1 MQALALRQLTKVYK
15 NGIKALK
22 GIDLEVA
29 EGDFFALL
37 GPNGAGKTTA
47 IGIVTSLVNK
57 TSGSVE
63 VFGHDMDRELEVAKS
78 CIGVVPQ
85 EMNFNM
91 FESVFTI
98 VVNQA
103 GFYGI
108 PRSLAK
114 QRAEKYLKQLQLWER
129 RNSIARSLSG
139 GMKRRLMIAR
149 ALMHEPRLLILDE
162 PTAGVDIE
170 IRRSMWEFLRNINEQ
185 GTTIILTTH
194 YLEEA
199 ENLCRNVAIIEG
211 GRIIERDSI
220 VNVLR
225 KLQTEIFVFNLS
237 ESLAETPPL
246 PGFRATL
253 SDNHTLEVEVSKGQS
268 LNDIFAQLS
277 AMGIQVNSMRNKVNR
292 LEELFVRL
300 VDVSARAA
308 IAGA

>member
-1 MQALALRQLTKVYK
+1 
-15 NGIKALK
+15 
-22 GIDLEVA
+22 
-29 EGDFFALL
+29 
-37 GPNGAGKTTA
+37 
-47 IGIVTSLVNK
+47 
-57 TSGSVE
+57 
-63 VFGHDMDRELEVAKS
+63 
-78 CIGVVPQ
+78 
-85 EMNFNM
+85 
-91 FESVFTI
+91 
-98 VVNQA
+98 
-103 GFYGI
+103 
-108 PRSLAK
+108 LAK

-170 IRRSMWEFLRNINEQ
+170 IRRSMWEFLRDLNER

-211 GRIIERDSI
+211 GRIIESDSM

-225 KLQTEIFVFNLS
+225 KLQTEIFVLNLGS
-237 ESLAETPPL
+237 SLSAAPEL

-253 SDNHTLEVEVSKGQS
+253 ADDHTLEVEVSKGQN
-268 LNDIFAQLS
+268 LNEIFARLS
-277 AMGIQVNSMRNKVNR
+277 AQGIEVNSMRNKVNR
-292 LEELFVRL
+292 LEELFIRL

-308 IAGA
+308 VAGA

>member
-1 MQALALRQLTKVYK
+1 MQALVLRQLTKTYK

-57 TSGSVE
+57 TSGVVE
-63 VFGHDMDRELEVAKS
+63 VFGHDMDRELETAKS

-85 EMNFNM
+85 EINFNV
-91 FESVFTI
+91 FESVSTI

-108 PRSLAK
+108 PRPLAR

-149 ALMHEPRLLILDE
+149 ALMHEPKLLILDE

-170 IRRSMWEFLRNINEQ
+170 IRRSMWEFLRAINEQ

-199 ENLCRNVAIIEG
+199 ENLCRNIAIIEG
-211 GRIIERDSI
+211 GRIIERDTMA
-220 VNVLR
+220 NVLR

-237 ESLAETPPL
+237 GSLASAPRL
-246 PGFRATL
+246 AGFQTTL
-253 SDNHTLEVEVSKGQS
+253 HDASTLEVEVSKGQN

-277 AMGIQVNSMRNKVNR
+277 AQGIEVNSMRNKVNR
-292 LEELFVRL
+292 LEELFMRL

-308 IAGA
+308 LQGT